1 MKCLIVM
8 SSRRRCEVDHTG
20 FCGGSDSRE
29 NRAMNK
35 KPSKFSPEVRERAIR
50 LVREQPG
57 EHPSMWAAAES
68 IAPMIS
74 STPQTRLDWVKRE
87 EVDRGE
93 RDGVSTDERECIK
106 ALEPKSRNCAVPTR
120 SSSWRVR
127 FSPRWRSTADSS
139 PEGLRRSASRHLW
152 GRADLQGFADC
163 DVGLLTPC
171 CAASRS
177 VQTLR
182 PRQTR

>member
-1 MKCLIVM
+1 MLDRHVVATKMRSGPHRILW
-8 SSRRRCEVDHTG
+8 RLG
-20 FCGGSDSRE
+20 FSRE
-29 NRAMNK
+29 SSHEQEAK
-35 KPSKFSPEVRERAIR
+35 QVFSGSPGAPIR
-50 LVREQPG
+50 LVREQPS

-74 STPQTRLDWVKRE
+74 STPQTLLDWVKRE